1 MFWPLIL
8 ARNWKWEKYWRL
20 VAIFNTLES
29 LFTIR
34 YVMVTE
40 LLCFLMFFL
49 FQYHLSL
56 LNDVFSFPFSV
67 GMLSQNLKCYPVS
80 NLVWP
85 LLFCSHFTFAC
96 ARAFCVSFAVRTDS
110 ILDFLMNFS
119 WKIQETVGAWP
130 SAGSKSYFEYWNSL
144 SFKIYTHNRIYHT
157 WSLIWGYIIHFLFSS
172 VHLAY

>member
-1 MFWPLIL
+1 MIE
-8 ARNWKWEKYWRL
+8 NEKSYWRL
-20 VAIFNTLES
+20 VAIFITLES

-40 LLCFLMFFL
+40 LLCFLMFFS
-49 FQYHLSL
+49 FQCHLSL

-85 LLFCSHFTFAC
+85 LPFCSHFTFAC

-110 ILDFLMNFS
+110 ILDLLMNFA

-130 SAGSKSYFEYWNSL
+130 SASPKSYFIIKNPWN
-144 SFKIYTHNRIYHT
+144 
-157 WSLIWGYIIHFLFSS
+157 FSQS
-172 VHLAY
+172 RC